1 MELCGS
7 LPWSSK
13 APTAPPCGIR
23 PGKGDPQGPRFYLGK
38 ASKRGNCL
46 IRSTSKQA
54 PSLIWAVQKV
64 LSCLFSGRGAFIPK
78 IQTFNIFCHVSTP
91 CPEDSVL
98 TAIRISWIKQLVLC
112 FGVFPLFFEAFP
124 LTFSFFSLFNFHRI
138 FVEILPVKIL
148 LSFCFPPKTH
158 QKKPATG
165 GDSGVVSP
173 NSLTSGVSSGLA
185 MMSQAQMFYS
195 REPAW

>member
-54 PSLIWAVQKV
+54 PSLIWAIQKV

-112 FGVFPLFFEAFP
+112 FGVFPLFFETFP
-124 LTFSFFSLFNFHRI
+124 LTFSFFFPFQ
-138 FVEILPVKIL
+138 
-148 LSFCFPPKTH
+148 FPPDLCGNPACKDSLVFLFPTKNSPKKTSNGRRFR
-158 QKKPATG
+158 G
-165 GDSGVVSP
+165 GQSQLAHIWGQLRFGHD
-173 NSLTSGVSSGLA
+173 VSSSNVL
-185 MMSQAQMFYS
+185 
-195 REPAW
+195 